1 MTDTERIDQV
11 ALCSGMT
18 ERIRTSRLDH
28 LDLAAKAGVMGADSA
43 FLLEGPFGDPSALV
57 SRPSDPLV
65 MAWKQQAITQL
76 TTQAANADVGSLIN
90 LYHGYLNGSN
100 VVEKN
105 PELALTYGRA
115 LREIFNQ
122 FKGLPASMNP
132 YSEESLLRIESEL
145 SQDQVAA
152 AAIAANDRTAPAPM
166 HQDSSF
172 SLPTV
177 SNNSINSGEER
188 TIWIRR
194 FSKALSSSLI
204 GLYRGNLRILAGK
217 SGSFWLRTPCPNQ
230 RRLALKTQKKCRQ
243 SSSQPGKLDASIG
256 LAMW

>member
-1 MTDTERIDQV
+1 MTDAERNDQV

-28 LDLAAKAGVMGADSA
+28 LALAAKAGVTGADSA

-76 TTQAANADVGSLIN
+76 TTQAVNADVASLAN
-90 LYHGYLNGSN
+90 LYHGYLNGSS

-115 LREIFNQ
+115 LREIYNQ

-132 YSEESLLRIESEL
+132 YSEESLLRMESEL
-145 SQDQVAA
+145 SRDQVAA
-152 AAIAANDRTAPAPM
+152 ATIAANKIAATWRAHGPAA
-166 HQDSSF
+166 
-172 SLPTV
+172 
-177 SNNSINSGEER
+177 R
-188 TIWIRR
+188 
-194 FSKALSSSLI
+194 
-204 GLYRGNLRILAGK
+204 
-217 SGSFWLRTPCPNQ
+217 
-230 RRLALKTQKKCRQ
+230 
-243 SSSQPGKLDASIG
+243 
-256 LAMW
+256 